1 MWREEIEVWRLQK
14 SVRVCSKDVLV
25 RAGVSMEGKT
35 SNTDTGLNYVSGLH
49 SNVSPFHGENIQLS
63 E

>member
-14 SVRVCSKDVLV
+14 SVRVCSEDVLV

-35 SNTDTGLNYVSGLH
+35 SNTDTGLNYVSGLR
-49 SNVSPFHGENIQLS
+49 SNVSPFLNITQKS
-63 E
+63 T